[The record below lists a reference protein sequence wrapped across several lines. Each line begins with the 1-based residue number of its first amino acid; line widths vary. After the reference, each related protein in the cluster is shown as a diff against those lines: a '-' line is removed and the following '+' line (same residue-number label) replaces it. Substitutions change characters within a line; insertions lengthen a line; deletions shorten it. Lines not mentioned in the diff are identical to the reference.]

1 MKLKLINRL
10 KKRSHKELALL
21 QDIVIDIVYEIFPKA
36 VLHGGT
42 AIWRCYQGTRFS
54 EDIDIY
60 LDKYDVNNIGHFKE
74 KLKNRKLELKKFK
87 ITDNVIYAKIAMNKI
102 IMRLEVSFLK
112 FNHNKIILKKYE
124 TIDGNYI
131 SIFTLSAEELIKEK
145 VKAYLSRKFVRDIYD
160 IYVLLNY
167 VEKRKEIISSLK
179 ELLLKFTKPI
189 DENIL
194 SSLIFYGSC
203 PTAKQIIREIK
214 KWVK

>member
-145 VKAYLSRKFVRDIYD
+145 VKAYLSRRFVRDIYD
-160 IYVLLNY
+160 IFILLDF
-167 VEKRKEIISSLK
+167 VEEKKEIIASLK
-179 ELLLKFTKPI
+179 KLLSNFKQPI
-189 DENIL
+189 DKDIL
-194 SSLIFYGSC
+194 FSLVFYGSC
-203 PTAKQIIREIK
+203 PTTKQIMREIK